1 VTADPFAS
9 WDPTSPEF
17 QSDPLAIWSQLR
29 AERPIYP
36 RPMPDGLT
44 VWIVTRHR
52 DCVGVLRDPDC
63 TAQKFSNHILH
74 KLAADPAAPFAVIAK
89 TVLGMMLVKDDP
101 DHFRLRSLVNK
112 AFTPRVVSELRP
124 RVQAITDEL
133 LDAAAARGEFDA
145 IADLGMPLPI
155 IVIAELLGV
164 PLEQR
169 ANLKRWSD
177 KLVTF
182 LDGTIR
188 DQGLAEAAVACVEM
202 RAYMDGVFAE
212 RRAAPRDDLISRL
225 IAAREVEDR
234 LTDDELFGT
243 VVLILAAGHET
254 TTNLIGNGLYTLL
267 RHPAELARLRARPE
281 LIGSAVEE
289 LLRFEGPVALTSRN
303 ATRDYELAG
312 QRIGAGDELS
322 VVLAAANRDPAVFA
336 EPDRLDLARAENRH
350 LSFGFGAHFCLG
362 ASLARLEGQIALG
375 SVVARFPGLKRASD
389 AVEWRR
395 GIVLRGLTAL
405 PLRI

>member
-1 VTADPFAS
+1 MTADPFAS
-9 WDPTSPEF
+9 WDPAAPEF
-17 QSDPLAIWSQLR
+17 QADPHPLWSRLR
-29 AERPIYP
+29 AEQPVYGRV
-36 RPMPDGLT
+36 MPDGRSSW
-44 VWIVTRHR
+44 VVTRHR
-52 DCVGVLRDPDC
+52 DCVAVMRDPAC
-63 TAQKFSNHILH
+63 SAQKFPSHLLH
-74 KLAADPAAPFAVIAK
+74 QLAADPAAPFAVIAR

-101 DHFRLRSLVNK
+101 DHARLRGLVNK

-124 RVQAITDEL
+124 RVQAIADEL
-133 LDAAAARGEFDA
+133 LDAAASRGELDA

-155 IVIAELLGV
+155 IVIAELLGI
-164 PLEQR
+164 PLEER

-188 DQGLAEAAVACVEM
+188 EKGLTEAATACVEM
-202 RAYMDGVFAE
+202 RAYMDQVFAE
-212 RRAAPRDDLISRL
+212 RRTSPRDDLISRL

-234 LTDDELFGT
+234 LSDDELFGT

-267 RHPAELARLRARPE
+267 RHPAELGRLRLQPE
-281 LIGSAVEE
+281 MIGAAVEE

-303 ATRDYELAG
+303 PIRDYELAG
-312 QRIGAGDELS
+312 HRIAKDDELS
-322 VVLAAANRDPAVFA
+322 LVLASANRDPAVFA
-336 EPDRLDLARAENRH
+336 DPDRLDLSRGENRH

-375 SVVARFPGLKRASD
+375 SAVARFPGMKLAQESVAWKP
-389 AVEWRR
+389 
-395 GIVLRGLTAL
+395 GIVLRGLVSL
-405 PLRI
+405 PIRL

>member
-1 VTADPFAS
+1 MSIDHFADWNPA
-9 WDPTSPEF
+9 SPEF
-17 QSDPLAIWSQLR
+17 QADPHPLWTRLR
-29 AERPIYP
+29 EEQPLYP
-36 RPMPDGLT
+36 RLMPDGRRS
-44 VWIVTRHR
+44 WMVTRHR
-52 DCVGVLRDPDC
+52 DCVAVLRDPRC
-63 TAQKFSNHILH
+63 SAQKFPSDLLQQ
-74 KLAADPAAPFAVIAK
+74 LAADPNAPFAVIAR

-101 DHFRLRSLVNK
+101 DHGRLRGLVNK

-124 RVQAITDEL
+124 RVQAIADDL
-133 LDAAAARGEFDA
+133 LDAAAPRGELDA

-164 PLEQR
+164 PPKDR
-169 ANLKRWSD
+169 AALKRWSD

-188 DQGLAEAAVACVEM
+188 DRGLADAATACVEM
-202 RAYMDGVFAE
+202 RGYMDQVFAE

-234 LTDDELFGT
+234 LSDDELFGT

-281 LIGSAVEE
+281 LIGTTVEE

-303 ATRDYELAG
+303 PTADYELDG
-312 QRIGAGDELS
+312 RVIPKDDELTL
-322 VVLAAANRDPAVFA
+322 VLAAANRDPEVFPA
-336 EPDRLDLARAENRH
+336 PDRLDLTRGENRH

-375 SVVARFPGLKRASD
+375 SAVARFPGMKLASD
-389 AVEWRR
+389 RVEWKS
-395 GIVLRGLTAL
+395 GIVLRGLVSL
-405 PLRI
+405 PIRL

>member
-1 VTADPFAS
+1 
-9 WDPTSPEF
+9 
-17 QSDPLAIWSQLR
+17 
-29 AERPIYP
+29 
-36 RPMPDGLT
+36 
-44 VWIVTRHR
+44 
-52 DCVGVLRDPDC
+52 
-63 TAQKFSNHILH
+63 
-74 KLAADPAAPFAVIAK
+74 
-89 TVLGMMLVKDDP
+89 MMLVKDDP
-101 DHFRLRSLVNK
+101 DHGRLRGLVNK

-133 LDAAAARGEFDA
+133 LDTAEKRGELDA

-164 PLEQR
+164 PLEER

-188 DQGLAEAAVACVEM
+188 EKGLTDAAQACVEM
-202 RAYMDGVFAE
+202 RAYMDRVFAE
-212 RRAAPRDDLISRL
+212 RRASPRDDLISRL

-234 LTDDELFGT
+234 LSDDELFGT

-267 RHPAELARLRARPE
+267 RHPEELARLRARPQG
-281 LIGSAVEE
+281 IGSAVEE
-289 LLRFEGPVALTSRN
+289 LLRFQGPVALTSRN
-303 ATRDYELAG
+303 PIRNYELDGHTIAKD
-312 QRIGAGDELS
+312 DELS
-322 VVLAAANRDPAVFA
+322 LVLAAANRDPAVFA
-336 EPDRLDLARAENRH
+336 DPDRLDLSRGENRH

-375 SVVARFPGLKRASD
+375 SIVARFPGMKLATENAQWKP
-389 AVEWRR
+389 
-395 GIVLRGLTAL
+395 GIVLRGLVSL
-405 PLRI
+405 PIRL

>member
-1 VTADPFAS
+1 VTADRFAD
-9 WDPTSPEF
+9 WDPAGREF
-17 QSDPLAIWSQLR
+17 QQDPHPLWARLR
-29 AERPIYP
+29 AEAPIYP
-36 RPMPDGLT
+36 REMPDGRRT
-44 VWIVTRHR
+44 WMVTRHR
-52 DCVGVLRDPDC
+52 DCVTVLRDPRC
-63 TAQKFSNHILH
+63 SAQKFPSHMLH
-74 KLAADPAAPFAVIAK
+74 QLAADPAAPFSVIAR

-101 DHFRLRSLVNK
+101 DHGRLRGLVNK

-124 RVQAITDEL
+124 RVQAIADEL
-133 LDAAAARGEFDA
+133 LDAAARRGELDV

-164 PLEQR
+164 PLENR
-169 ANLKRWSD
+169 AELKRWSD

-188 DQGLAEAAVACVEM
+188 DKGLADAAVACVEM
-202 RAYMDGVFAE
+202 RAYMDQVFAE

-234 LTDDELFGT
+234 LSDDELFGT

-281 LIGSAVEE
+281 LIATAVEE

-303 ATRDYELAG
+303 PAEDIELDG
-312 QRIGAGDELS
+312 VRIPKDDELS
-322 VVLAAANRDPAVFA
+322 LALAAANRDPDVFP
-336 EPDRLDLARAENRH
+336 EPLRVDLARGENRH

-362 ASLARLEGQIALG
+362 AALARLEGQIALG
-375 SVVARFPGLKRASD
+375 SAVARFPGMKLASD
-389 AVEWRR
+389 TVEWKP
-395 GIVLRGLTAL
+395 GIVLRGLTGL
-405 PLRI
+405 QIRL